1 MNKIGA
7 IAVISTVLMTG
18 CVKVQLLPEDA
29 VKNTWKAG
37 KNMYDERNLKKDGGE
52 KKEYSS
58 QVVISNY
65 SSRAVAEISCMET
78 LKERLQIESTER
90 EYIITSEKV
99 FVVDGLENDVIECQ
113 VVGFVWLKSE

>member
-1 MNKIGA
+1 MNKVGA
-7 IAVISTVLMTG
+7 IAVMLTVLMTG

-37 KNMYDERNLKKDGGE
+37 KNMYDERNLTKDGGE

-58 QVVISNY
+58 QVVISDHP
-65 SSRAVAEISCMET
+65 SRAEAEISCMDT

-99 FVVDGLENDVIECQ
+99 FVVDGLESDVIECQ
-113 VVGFVWLKSE
+113 IVGFVWLAA